1 MNESLLKV
9 LLAKAK
15 GYTVEEVTSEYVI
28 EPDGSKRLVKEKV
41 QTKHYP
47 PDNTALKSYIEN
59 CEGEGKY
66 DNYTD
71 EQLEAER
78 VRLIAQLNNK
88 EAK

>member
-1 MNESLLKV
+1 MKKNLLEV

-47 PDNTALKSYIEN
+47 PDNTALKSYLEH
-59 CEGEGKY
+59 CGGEGRY

-71 EQLEAER
+71 EELEQEKL
-78 VRLIAQLNNK
+78 RLIEKLK